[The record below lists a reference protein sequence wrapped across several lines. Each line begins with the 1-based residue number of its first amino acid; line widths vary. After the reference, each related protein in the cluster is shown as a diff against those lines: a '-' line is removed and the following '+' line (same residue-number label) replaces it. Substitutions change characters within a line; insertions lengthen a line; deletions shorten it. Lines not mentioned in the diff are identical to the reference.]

1 MWVLTRDHGK
11 ALWTPLTGCF
21 PKLEPVKAFVGPGG
35 WEGQMGVIGGGLANV
50 GRGRGLGTLSGGADG
65 ADAGELLG
73 GSLQM
78 DLGTLGMPSGF

>member
-50 GRGRGLGTLSGGADG
+50 GRGRGLGTLVGVLMGPM
-65 ADAGELLG
+65 LG
-73 GSLQM
+73 S
-78 DLGTLGMPSGF
+78 S